1 MLACHPGG
9 QEFEYLEEKKME
21 LVSQVQL
28 SLNLVPWNV
37 LGSKGCQHVFDNIT
51 HPVLI
56 GLCVKDP
63 FF

>member
-1 MLACHPGG
+1 
-9 QEFEYLEEKKME
+9 ME

-63 FF
+63 FFLSLL